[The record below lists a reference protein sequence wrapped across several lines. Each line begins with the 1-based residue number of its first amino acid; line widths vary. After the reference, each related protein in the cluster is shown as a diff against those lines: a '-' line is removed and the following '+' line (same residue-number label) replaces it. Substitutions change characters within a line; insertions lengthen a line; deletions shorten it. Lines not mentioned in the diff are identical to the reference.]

1 MFNWFKKFKKPEVVK
16 IKQYPEEDFIDS
28 IEESLWQIKDEYDL
42 ETEEVVVL
50 VRSKRKNFD
59 YIHEVREKI
68 KKLK

>member
-1 MFNWFKKFKKPEVVK
+1 MFDWFKKDKKPEK
-16 IKQYPEEDFIDS
+16 IKVYPEQDFIDD

-42 ETEEVVVL
+42 ATEEVVVL

>member
-1 MFNWFKKFKKPEVVK
+1 MFDWFKKEKKPEK
-16 IKQYPEEDFIDS
+16 IKAYPEQDFIDD

-42 ETEEVVVL
+42 ATEEVVVL